1 MRMITE
7 EAAKEEPENAMQ
19 IYDVAELVAE
29 KIHK

>member
-7 EAAKEEPENAMQ
+7 EAAKEEPETAMQ
-19 IYDVAELVAE
+19 IFDVAELVAE